1 MPVWF
6 LKYVLPA
13 IAVGL
18 LIWGAMAWR
27 AADISHWKS
36 VGREE
41 LATEIAQ
48 AAQEAEAKAREKQA
62 AIRKQSQEVEHEV
75 RKAQGA
81 DAPASPYLRGVL
93 DRMRAAD

>member
-6 LKYVLPA
+6 FKFVLPV

-27 AADISHWKS
+27 SADISHWKS

-41 LATEIAQ
+41 LAAEIALATQQ
-48 AAQEAEAKAREKQA
+48 AEDAARAKQA
-62 AIRKQSQEVEHEV
+62 AIRKKSKEVEHEI